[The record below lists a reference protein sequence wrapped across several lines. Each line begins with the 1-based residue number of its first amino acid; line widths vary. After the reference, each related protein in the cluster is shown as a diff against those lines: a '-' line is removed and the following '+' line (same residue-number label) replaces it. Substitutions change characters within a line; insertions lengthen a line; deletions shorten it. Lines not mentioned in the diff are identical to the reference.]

1 MGVLEVE
8 VEVDVE
14 MGVTDVVIVGV
25 VGVADVAEVADDVVC
40 VLVSPTDCDGTLEL
54 TLFSDT
60 N

>member
-14 MGVTDVVIVGV
+14 MGVTDVVVVGVVGV
-25 VGVADVAEVADDVVC
+25 VGVADVADVADDV
-40 VLVSPTDCDGTLEL
+40 SPTDFDGTLEL